1 VATPRHW
8 LVRAGLLVLLLAL
21 LLSIGHGLLLMGYED
36 QGGQRVWQPADLA
49 PWRAT
54 LPAGLRVAYWATAIG
69 APIAWVAGAVILAIG
84 LWHVQRRQ

>member
-1 VATPRHW
+1 MAAPRHS
-8 LVRAGLLVLLLAL
+8 LVRTGLLVLLLAL
-21 LLSIGHGLLLMGYED
+21 LLSIGHGLLLMEYE
-36 QGGQRVWQPADLA
+36 GQAAQLVWQPADLA

-54 LPAGLRVAYWATAIG
+54 LPTTLRAAYWATAIG

>member
-1 VATPRHW
+1 MAAPRHS
-8 LVRAGLLVLLLAL
+8 LVRTGLLVLLLAL

-36 QGGQRVWQPADLA
+36 QAGHLVWQPADLA

-54 LPAGLRVAYWATAIG
+54 LPTPLRAAYWATAIG

-84 LWHVQRRQ
+84 LWHVQRR